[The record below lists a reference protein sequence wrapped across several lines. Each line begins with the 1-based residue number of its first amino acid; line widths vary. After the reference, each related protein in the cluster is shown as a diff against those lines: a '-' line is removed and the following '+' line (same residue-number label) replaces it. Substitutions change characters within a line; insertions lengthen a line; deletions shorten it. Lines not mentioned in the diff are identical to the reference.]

1 MNPQPST
8 LTDSAATTARQPIR
22 HRLVILV
29 WSSCVA
35 SLALT
40 ALPARGGAQEQAPPA
55 PRLSVS
61 AYIAELDRLLLAI
74 RELDDH
80 PRPVAA
86 LPSAWRVQTDRQTFD
101 VSTRWLQS
109 DLDQWRTGS
118 GQHGASL
125 SRVADGLRALR
136 AEAVSLQEPAVDVS
150 GERGLLAHILAGREF
165 QGAHGPTLIDR
176 IEQRAAELF
185 LELLRP
191 LFRASAI
198 PAIGR
203 VMVNALIGLAVLML
217 AFWMYRTIR
226 GAAAIDTVLP
236 GPLPASARAWTAWL
250 ADARAAADGGDWRAA
265 VHLAYWCGISFLEA
279 QGAWRPDRARTPRE
293 YLRVIPSGSEYAS
306 PLTALTR
313 CCELVWYGNE
323 HADAGTFA
331 QALAHLKKLGC
342 PST

>member
-1 MNPQPST
+1 MK
-8 LTDSAATTARQPIR
+8 RQPR
-22 HRLVILV
+22 RTSEFVILV
-29 WSSCVA
+29 LASCVA
-35 SLALT
+35 SLAL
-40 ALPARGGAQEQAPPA
+40 AAQPARGATPEHAPPA
-55 PRLSVS
+55 PPLSVS
-61 AYIAELDRLLLAI
+61 AYIAELDRLLLAM

-80 PRPVAA
+80 PGPVSA
-86 LPSAWRVQTDRQTFD
+86 LPPAWRVQTDRRTFD

-109 DLDQWRTGS
+109 DLDEWRTGA
-118 GQHGASL
+118 GHHAASL

-136 AEAVSLQEPAVDVS
+136 AEAVSLQEPAGDVS
-150 GERGLLAHILAGREF
+150 GERALVTRILAGREF

-198 PAIGR
+198 PTIGR
-203 VMVNALIGLAVLML
+203 VVVNALIGLAVLML
-217 AFWMYRTIR
+217 VFWMYRTMR
-226 GAAAIDTVLP
+226 GAMANDTVLP
-236 GPLPASARAWTAWL
+236 GPLPAAARAWTAWL

-293 YLRVIPSGSEYAS
+293 YLRVVPSGSEYVP
-306 PLTALTR
+306 PLTALTS
-313 CCELVWYGNE
+313 CCELVWYGNQ